1 MKVKGQRANTIVNE
15 WHEMGNCGVSKRR
28 INCTKWNEVEWQMIG
43 SCSCVCERHSIHT
56 LFRMGLHYITD
67 CFIKAFLSRA
77 LVPHRI
83 HHNIPFLSMQLSLF
97 FIHFVHMHIGPSQ
110 VQILLQHIDRVVVLL
125 LLLLQMTIQ
134 QGVRAHVYSLT
145 HSVCFHFLFFRI

>member
-1 MKVKGQRANTIVNE
+1 MKWEIVVLAKGALIAPNE
-15 WHEMGNCGVSKRR
+15 M
-28 INCTKWNEVEWQMIG
+28 KWNGKWSAAATV
-43 SCSCVCERHSIHT
+43 CVCVRECERHSIHT

-83 HHNIPFLSMQLSLF
+83 HHNSLFLSMQLSLF
-97 FIHFVHMHIGPSQ
+97 FIHFVHIHIGPSQ

-134 QGVRAHVYSLT
+134 QGVHVHVHSLT
-145 HSVCFHFLFFRI
+145 HSVCSHFLFFRI